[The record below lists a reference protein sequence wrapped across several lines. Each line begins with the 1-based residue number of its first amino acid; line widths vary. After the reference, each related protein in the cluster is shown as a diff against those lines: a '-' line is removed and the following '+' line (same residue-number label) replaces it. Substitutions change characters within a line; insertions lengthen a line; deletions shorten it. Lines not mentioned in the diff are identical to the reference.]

1 MSITSD
7 APVVIGVRFQPVGK
21 LYHFDASAH
30 PELKPGDFVIVE
42 TNRGRQIGQIM
53 GMVPPEKA
61 DLSNL
66 KPIKA
71 PASARDLMMKKLW
84 QAKEVAA
91 LIDCREAAAEAG
103 GLEGVKWL
111 QAQYSYDGS
120 LLTITFTSEE
130 EEVNTNKL
138 RKKLEQRIH
147 TRLELRRI
155 GARDSAKMLGEY
167 GACGSPRCCSTHLTE
182 FSPISIKM
190 AKAQGI
196 SLNPSEIT
204 GMCGRLRCCLIYEY
218 EQYVEALKALP
229 KLNKW
234 VNTPHGE
241 GKVIEVNALDQSI
254 TVLVEDTRHKVS
266 RDELQPLDELRA
278 LQAKASQGCSREGQ
292 GGVCECGGRV
302 RSGKPASGTA
312 TSAQDEAAQ
321 PTGDEMAEAQ
331 ANASQ
336 PASSQPDGGPDQ
348 TGQLQQPRP
357 HAPGHQHRH
366 ERPHHGHAQQTSQPQ
381 GEARPTGSAEQ
392 TAQAGRP
399 EQGSDRPDRQG
410 RRRGRRGRRPNRG
423 QGQGGGQG
431 GQPAQ

>member
-1 MSITSD
+1 MIEGWFIRCPGRLDQHPAACMGGIAPGLRKSENMDMGIATT
-7 APVVIGVRFQPVGK
+7 APVVIGVRFQPIGK
-21 LYHFDASAH
+21 LYHFDATAH
-30 PELKPGDFVIVE
+30 PQLEPGDFVIVE

-53 GMVPPEKA
+53 GMVAPEKA
-61 DLSNL
+61 DLASL

-71 PASARDLMMKKLW
+71 PATARDLMMKKLW
-84 QAKEVAA
+84 EAKEVAA
-91 LIDCREAAAEAG
+91 LIDCREAAAEVG

-120 LLTITFTSEE
+120 TLSITFTSEE

-138 RKKLEQRIH
+138 RKRLEQKIH

-229 KLNKW
+229 RMNKW
-234 VNTPHGE
+234 VGTPHGE
-241 GKVIEVNALDQSI
+241 GKVIEVNALEQTV
-254 TVLVEDTRHKVS
+254 TVLVEDTRHKVT
-266 RDELQPLDELRA
+266 RDEIQPVEEMRA

-292 GGVCECGGRV
+292 GGACECGGRV
-302 RSGKPASGTA
+302 RSGKPAEPAQEVRAQAEVSAEKPATPPEAPQASAG
-312 TSAQDEAAQ
+312 TSAQ
-321 PTGDEMAEAQ
+321 
-331 ANASQ
+331 
-336 PASSQPDGGPDQ
+336 
-348 TGQLQQPRP
+348 PRS
-357 HAPGHQHRH
+357 H
-366 ERPHHGHAQQTSQPQ
+366 
-381 GEARPTGSAEQ
+381 
-392 TAQAGRP
+392 
-399 EQGSDRPDRQG
+399 QG
-410 RRRGRRGRRPNRG
+410 RRRGRRGRKPNQG
-423 QGQGGGQG
+423 QGGQGGGQG
-431 GQPAQ
+431 QPTQ